1 MGDRKKKV
9 EMLWSMCRDVKGC
22 IVGQILSNTQKNL
35 RMVRLPLE
43 IFLISNILPI
53 NAGDKTFMVS
63 EAYFL

>member
-1 MGDRKKKV
+1 
-9 EMLWSMCRDVKGC
+9 MLWSMCRDVNGC

-43 IFLISNILPI
+43 IFLISNILRI

>member
-1 MGDRKKKV
+1 
-9 EMLWSMCRDVKGC
+9 MLWSMCRDVKGC
-22 IVGQILSNTQKNL
+22 FVGQILSSTQKSL

-53 NAGDKTFMVS
+53 NGGDKTFMVS